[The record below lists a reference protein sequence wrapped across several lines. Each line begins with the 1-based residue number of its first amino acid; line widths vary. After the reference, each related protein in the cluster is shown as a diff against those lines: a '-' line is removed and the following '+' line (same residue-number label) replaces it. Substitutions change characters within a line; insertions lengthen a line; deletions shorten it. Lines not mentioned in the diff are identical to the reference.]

1 MKKLLGCAL
10 ALMMLTACGSK
21 DEGGNSAAKETKKC
35 TVAMSGMDI
44 EFNVTGADDT
54 AETIEIVYTLPLK
67 SMGATED
74 VIANITQEQLDEIG
88 KQAMKQQGIKE
99 GDGIDAKFKLEDSNL
114 VMTMTVDLKEGN
126 ADALESSFGI
136 KGDQKISEIVAGM
149 EAGGATCK

>member
-21 DEGGNSAAKETKKC
+21 DEGESAAKETKSC
-35 TVAMSGMDI
+35 SLTAAGMDI

-54 AETIEIVYTLPLK
+54 AETIEIVYTLPLA

-74 VIANITQEQLDEIG
+74 AIANITQEQLDEIG